1 MNGRSSR
8 GTARACCAG
17 IANQA
22 VVTNVSAVLFVPF
35 MRLYGF
41 TYVQLGFLAAAGF
54 AAQMAADILLL
65 FLIDR
70 APSSA
75 LAALAAAMSCAGL
88 VFYGCVPCL
97 FAGAEFYGI
106 LAATV
111 VFAFA
116 GGMLEVVLSNAAG
129 ALPEGEASLPF
140 LHTVYA
146 WAQVA
151 LALFLLLWLSLFG
164 AESWNFAVLA
174 LAALPAAVF
183 ALLPSAR
190 FPPPQKDAP
199 ARAAFTP
206 LYLFAVF
213 AVFFGYGAEAVMN
226 QWVGTYAAQLFGEE
240 LGSAAG
246 CALFALCL
254 GIGGA
259 LYVRISGKKR
269 AGLSLLIGCALPA
282 AAAYLLAALLP
293 GTSALAAAA
302 LCGLFVGVLSPG
314 AMSAASAALPRTG
327 GWMLAS
333 LAIAQD
339 IGAAVLPALSGA
351 AAEAVSVRAAFL
363 FLAAAPVL
371 SALAMV
377 YMARAAKRAERIKKT
392 LRMPQEK
399 I

>member
-22 VVTNVSAVLFVPF
+22 VVTNVTAVLFVPF

-226 QWVGTYAAQLFGEE
+226 QWVGTYAAELFGEE

-269 AGLSLLIGCALPA
+269 AGLPLLIGCALPA
-282 AAAYLLAALLP
+282 A
-293 GTSALAAAA
+293 
-302 LCGLFVGVLSPG
+302 
-314 AMSAASAALPRTG
+314 AALPRTG

>member
-22 VVTNVSAVLFVPF
+22 VVTNVTAVLFVPF

-75 LAALAAAMSCAGL
+75 LAALAAVMSCAGL

-116 GGMLEVVLSNAAG
+116 GGMLEVVLSNAAE
-129 ALPEGEASLPF
+129 ALPEGEAALPF

-199 ARAAFTP
+199 ARAAFKP

-226 QWVGTYAAQLFGEE
+226 QWVGTYAAELFGEE

-269 AGLSLLIGCALPA
+269 AGLPLLIGCALPGGRGISA
-282 AAAYLLAALLP
+282 RRAPARDVRSRRRGAVRAVCRRAFPGGDVRGGRGAPPYGRVDARLSRDRTGYRRG
-293 GTSALAAAA
+293 GTSRAF
-302 LCGLFVGVLSPG
+302 GGGGGGRFRTRGFPV
-314 AMSAASAALPRTG
+314 PRG
-327 GWMLAS
+327 G
-333 LAIAQD
+333 
-339 IGAAVLPALSGA
+339 
-351 AAEAVSVRAAFL
+351 
-363 FLAAAPVL
+363 
-371 SALAMV
+371 
-377 YMARAAKRAERIKKT
+377 ARALRARDG
-392 LRMPQEK
+392 LYGARGEK
-399 I
+399 GGTD

>member
-54 AAQMAADILLL
+54 AAQMAADVLLL

-70 APSSA
+70 ASSSV
-75 LAALAAAMSCAGL
+75 LAAAASVLSSAGL
-88 VFYGCVPCL
+88 VFYGCVPYL
-97 FAGAEFYGI
+97 FAGDEFYGI

-111 VFAFA
+111 IFAFA
-116 GGMLEVVLSNAAG
+116 GGMLEVVLSNAAE
-129 ALPEGEASLPF
+129 ALPEGEVSLPF

-164 AESWNFAVLA
+164 TESWNFAVFI

-190 FPPPQKDAP
+190 FSPPQREAP
-199 ARAAFTP
+199 ARAAFKP

-259 LYVRISGKKR
+259 LYVLISGRKR
-269 AGLSLLIGCALPA
+269 AGWPLLIGSALLA
-282 AAAYLLAALLP
+282 AASYVLAALLP

-314 AMSAASAALPRTG
+314 AMAAASSSLPRTG

-339 IGAAVLPALSGA
+339 IGAAALPALSGA

-363 FLAAAPVL
+363 MLAAAPLL
-371 SALAMV
+371 SALALL
-377 YMARAAKRAERIKKT
+377 YMARALTRRLRKR
-392 LRMPQEK
+392 
-399 I
+399 